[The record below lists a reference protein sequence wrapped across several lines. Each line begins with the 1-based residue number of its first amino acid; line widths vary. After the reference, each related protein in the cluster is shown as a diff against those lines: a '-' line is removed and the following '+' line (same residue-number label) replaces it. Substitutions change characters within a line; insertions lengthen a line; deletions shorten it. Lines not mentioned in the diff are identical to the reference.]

1 MRALTRRAGV
11 SLLFVTSLSLIAP
24 AAHADDLLVMP
35 YACTMVGGRP
45 LLTRA
50 PEQSYRIIGR
60 REQRTHTACSPANPD
75 MCRNWTVHRFD
86 LECEGARVPWVSVV
100 ASVAEETTRRAWI
113 EDGRLLL
120 RMQPS
125 WSFERDDP
133 CARPQGFDYRFG
145 FGRMRRYCADRRA
158 MAPPPIVEMPFGFAP
173 MLGID
178 GIFVKSSGPNT
189 GPVVPSPP
197 PVSALPPAPPPKV
210 TRAEPA
216 QPPRAEPAPLPSAR
230 PEPLPERAPKVASA
244 ETAPPSKPAMQAAPQ
259 PTPAVPAVKSS
270 PPPPPHAPPPT
281 AAAGAP
287 VMPKIINRPDT
298 ASTDVPEQ
306 NRPSTTVPKADV
318 PASEPSRIAANPPPK
333 EVVEPQA
340 PTAPKANTEPNNPSI
355 TVSLLSV
362 AGSPTTG
369 VVAFAGLALILLAA
383 FALARRR
390 ERLAGKHAHDIGS
403 VSLSRARGQLVPAAG
418 PSRPSAI
425 APSQSPPPPAPTQ
438 HSAAQRTPPA
448 WVDRIPQTRAEAL
461 QMLGIGVSRDATETA
476 MKKIVDGLRLSWH
489 PDLAKDEADREL
501 REYRLKQ
508 INAAWDLIQGKRL
521 ERLDS

>member
-1 MRALTRRAGV
+1 MRALKRRAGV
-11 SLLFVTSLSLIAP
+11 SLLLATFPLLAVP
-24 AAHADDLLVMP
+24 AAHADELLVMP

-50 PEQSYRIIGR
+50 PEQSYRVIGR
-60 REQRTHTACSPANPD
+60 REQRTHTACSPANPE

-100 ASVAEETTRRAWI
+100 ASIAEETTRRAWI

-125 WSFERDDP
+125 WSFQADDP
-133 CARPQGFDYRFG
+133 CARPRGFDDRFG

-158 MAPPPIVEMPFGFAP
+158 MAPPPVVEMPFGFAP

-178 GIFVKSSGPNT
+178 GIFVQSGPST
-189 GPVVPSPP
+189 GPAMPSPP
-197 PVSALPPAPPPKV
+197 PVAATPPRLPKIA
-210 TRAEPA
+210 RAEPP
-216 QPPRAEPAPLPSAR
+216 QPPRAEPAPLPAAR
-230 PEPLPERAPKVASA
+230 PEPLPERAAKDASPNN
-244 ETAPPSKPAMQAAPQ
+244 APPPKPAVE
-259 PTPAVPAVKSS
+259 PTPQATTSAPAAK
-270 PPPPPHAPPPT
+270 PPSPT
-281 AAAGAP
+281 AAAGSP
-287 VMPKIINRPDT
+287 LIPKIINRPDT

-306 NRPSTTVPKADV
+306 NRPLT
-318 PASEPSRIAANPPPK
+318 
-333 EVVEPQA
+333 
-340 PTAPKANTEPNNPSI
+340 TAPKADGRGPEASKYAAHPPLKEGVQPQPQAPILPKADAEPDNTSI

-362 AGSPTTG
+362 VGSPTTG
-369 VVAFAGLALILLAA
+369 IISFAGLALILLAA

-390 ERLAGKHAHDIGS
+390 ERLASRQAHDIGS
-403 VSLSRARGQLVPAAG
+403 VSLSRARGQLVPVGA
-418 PSRPSAI
+418 PRRTSSL
-425 APSQSPPPPAPTQ
+425 APSPPPSPPPPAQ
-438 HSAAQRTPPA
+438 QSAAQRTPPTWA
-448 WVDRIPQTRAEAL
+448 DRIPQTRAEAL

-489 PDLAKDEADREL
+489 PDLAKDEADRQL

>member
-11 SLLFVTSLSLIAP
+11 SLLFVTSLSLVAP

-120 RMQPS
+120 RMPPS

-158 MAPPPIVEMPFGFAP
+158 MAPPPVVEMPFGFAP

-178 GIFVKSSGPNT
+178 GIFVKSSGSNT
-189 GPVVPSPP
+189 GPSPGPVAPSPP
-197 PVSALPPAPPPKV
+197 PVSALPPPAPPPKV
-210 TRAEPA
+210 ARAEPA
-216 QPPRAEPAPLPSAR
+216 QPPRAEPAPLPAAR
-230 PEPLPERAPKVASA
+230 PEPQPERAPKVAPA
-244 ETAPPSKPAMQAAPQ
+244 QTAPPPSAAVHAAPQ
-259 PTPAVPAVKSS
+259 PSPAAKSPS
-270 PPPPPHAPPPT
+270 PPPHAPPPI

-287 VMPKIINRPDT
+287 VIPKIINRPDT

-318 PASEPSRIAANPPPK
+318 PAPEPSRIAANPLPK
-333 EVVEPQA
+333 EVVQPQA
-340 PTAPKANTEPNNPSI
+340 QTAPKADTEPSNLSI

-369 VVAFAGLALILLAA
+369 FIAFVGLAVILLAA
-383 FALARRR
+383 FALGRRR

-403 VSLSRARGQLVPAAG
+403 VSLTRARGQLVPAAG
-418 PSRPSAI
+418 PHRPSAI
-425 APSQSPPPPAPTQ
+425 APSQSPPPAPTQ

-489 PDLAKDEADREL
+489 PDLAKDEADRQL

-508 INAAWDLIQGKRL
+508 INTAWDLIQGKRL
-521 ERLDS
+521 EHLDS

>member
-1 MRALTRRAGV
+1 MRALKRRACV
-11 SLLFVTSLSLIAP
+11 SLLFITSVLLAVP
-24 AAHADDLLVMP
+24 AAQADELLVMP

-50 PEQSYRIIGR
+50 PEQSYRVIGR
-60 REQRTHTACSPANPD
+60 REQRTHTACSPANPE

-125 WSFERDDP
+125 WSFEADDP
-133 CARPQGFDYRFG
+133 CARPRGVDDRFG

-158 MAPPPIVEMPFGFAP
+158 MAQPPIVEMPFGFAP

-178 GIFVKSSGPNT
+178 GIFVQSSGPST
-189 GPVVPSPP
+189 GPAMPSPP
-197 PVSALPPAPPPKV
+197 PVAATPPPPPKV
-210 TRAEPA
+210 ARAEPP
-216 QPPRAEPAPLPSAR
+216 QTPRAEPIPSPAAR
-230 PEPLPERAPKVASA
+230 PEPLPERTAKDTPAQS
-244 ETAPPSKPAMQAAPQ
+244 APPPKTTVVPTPQATPAAP
-259 PTPAVPAVKSS
+259 AAKS
-270 PPPPPHAPPPT
+270 PPHVPPPT
-281 AAAGAP
+281 AAPGEP
-287 VMPKIINRPDT
+287 VIPKIINRPDA
-298 ASTDVPEQ
+298 ASSDVPEQ
-306 NRPSTTVPKADV
+306 MRPL
-318 PASEPSRIAANPPPK
+318 
-333 EVVEPQA
+333 
-340 PTAPKANTEPNNPSI
+340 TAPKAEVAGPDASKVAANPSAKEVAHPQPRSPPQTNTERDNTSI

-362 AGSPTTG
+362 VGSPTTG
-369 VVAFAGLALILLAA
+369 IIAFAGLALILLAA

-390 ERLAGKHAHDIGS
+390 ERLAGTRAHDISS
-403 VSLSRARGQLVPAAG
+403 VSLDRGRGQLVPRPG
-418 PSRPSAI
+418 PTVLRRASAV
-425 APSQSPPPPAPTQ
+425 APSPSPPPAPAQ
-438 HSAAQRTPPA
+438 RPAEQRTPPA

-461 QMLGIGVSRDATETA
+461 QMLGMGVSRDATETA

-489 PDLAKDEADREL
+489 PDLAKDEADRQL

>member
-1 MRALTRRAGV
+1 MRALNRRAGV
-11 SLLFVTSLSLIAP
+11 SLLFATSLLLAVP
-24 AAHADDLLVMP
+24 AAHADELLVMP
-35 YACTMVGGRP
+35 YACAMVGGRP

-50 PEQSYRIIGR
+50 PEQSYRVIGR

-125 WSFERDDP
+125 WSFQADDP
-133 CARPQGFDYRFG
+133 CARPRGFDDRFG

-158 MAPPPIVEMPFGFAP
+158 MAPSPIVEMPFGFAP

-178 GIFVKSSGPNT
+178 GIFVQSSGPAI
-189 GPVVPSPP
+189 PSPP
-197 PVSALPPAPPPKV
+197 PVAATSPPPKV
-210 TRAEPA
+210 ARAEPP
-216 QPPRAEPAPLPSAR
+216 QPPRAELPPLPAAR
-230 PEPLPERAPKVASA
+230 PEPLPERTPKDAPTQS
-244 ETAPPSKPAMQAAPQ
+244 
-259 PTPAVPAVKSS
+259 
-270 PPPPPHAPPPT
+270 APPPKVT
-281 AAAGAP
+281 VAPTPQATPAAPAIKSPPYVPPPAAAPGEP
-287 VMPKIINRPDT
+287 VIPKIINRPDT
-298 ASTDVPEQ
+298 ASSDVPEQ
-306 NRPSTTVPKADV
+306 MRP
-318 PASEPSRIAANPPPK
+318 
-333 EVVEPQA
+333 
-340 PTAPKANTEPNNPSI
+340 PTAPKAEAAGPNASKVAANPPAKEVTPPQPPSPPKTNAERDNTSI

-362 AGSPTTG
+362 VSSPTTG
-369 VVAFAGLALILLAA
+369 IVAFAGLALVLLGA

-390 ERLAGKHAHDIGS
+390 DRLAGTRAHDIAS
-403 VSLSRARGQLVPAAG
+403 VSLDRGRGQLVPHRG
-418 PSRPSAI
+418 PHGPRRAQAV
-425 APSQSPPPPAPTQ
+425 APSPLPPPAPAQ
-438 HSAAQRTPPA
+438 RPAEQRTPPA

-461 QMLGIGVSRDATETA
+461 QMLGMGVSRDATEAA

-489 PDLAKDEADREL
+489 PDLAKDEADRQL

>member
-11 SLLFVTSLSLIAP
+11 PLLFVASLSLIAP
-24 AAHADDLLVMP
+24 AAHADELLVMP

-60 REQRTHTACSPANPD
+60 REQRTHTACSPANRE

-86 LECEGARVPWVSVV
+86 LECEGARVPWISVV
-100 ASVAEETTRRAWI
+100 ASVAEETSRRAWM

-120 RMQPS
+120 RMPPS
-125 WSFERDDP
+125 WSFEPDDP

-178 GIFVKSSGPNT
+178 GIFVRSSGPNT
-189 GPVVPSPP
+189 GPAMPSPP
-197 PVSALPPAPPPKV
+197 PVSALPPAPPPRV
-210 TRAEPA
+210 ARAEPA
-216 QPPRAEPAPLPSAR
+216 QPPRAEPRAEPPAPLPAER
-230 PEPLPERAPKVASA
+230 PEPLPEWAPKVAPA
-244 ETAPPSKPAMQAAPQ
+244 APPPKATVHAAPQ
-259 PTPAVPAVKSS
+259 PTPSTPTANPPST
-270 PPPPPHAPPPT
+270 PPP
-281 AAAGAP
+281 AAGAP
-287 VMPKIINRPDT
+287 VIPKIINRPET

-306 NRPSTTVPKADV
+306 NRPLTTVPKADV
-318 PASEPSRIAANPPPK
+318 PGPEASANQPPK
-333 EVVEPQA
+333 KVAQPQPPA
-340 PTAPKANTEPNNPSI
+340 APKADTEPSM

-362 AGSPTTG
+362 AGSPTIG

-390 ERLAGKHAHDIGS
+390 ERLSGKHAHDIGS
-403 VSLSRARGQLVPAAG
+403 VSLSRARGQLVPAG
-418 PSRPSAI
+418 PRRPSAV
-425 APSQSPPPPAPTQ
+425 APSPSPPPPAPAQ

-489 PDLAKDEADREL
+489 PDLAKDEADRQL